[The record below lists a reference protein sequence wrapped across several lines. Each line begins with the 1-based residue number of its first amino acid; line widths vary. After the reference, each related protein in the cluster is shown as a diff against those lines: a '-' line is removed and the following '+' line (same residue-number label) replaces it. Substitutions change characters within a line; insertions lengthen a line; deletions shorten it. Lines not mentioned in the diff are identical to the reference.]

1 MIHNRNFFLL
11 CWFLLCLAYA
21 GNIKAAPAPV
31 AEHVIKSGFPQE
43 ADMLAEMTQS
53 LFKEYKANDNPLSLV
68 FYAYGTLR
76 QADRAL
82 QTNDFIRASEYGKT
96 GFFYLDEAV
105 DLYEDNML
113 VCYMR
118 ARVDAWLPASIGRCV
133 VTLKDTEQMLN
144 MPDVFNAGLVEHI
157 NEMRYRALLSC
168 KHKRQA
174 DALLAEIELRNAN
187 TASSLASGSAPEW
200 DINEVTEVLLPLAKG
215 K

>member
-11 CWFLLCLAYA
+11 CWFLLCLAYV
-21 GNIKAAPAPV
+21 GNINAAPAPV

-82 QTNDFIRASEYGKT
+82 QSNDFIRASEYGKT

-113 VCYMR
+113 VRYMR

-133 VTLKDTEQMLN
+133 VTLNDTEKMLN
-144 MPDVFNAGLVEHI
+144 TPDVFNAGLVEHI

-168 KHKRQA
+168 KRKRQA

>member
-1 MIHNRNFFLL
+1 MIHNRNFFFL
-11 CWFLLCLAYA
+11 CWFLLCLAYV

-113 VCYMR
+113 VRYMR

-133 VTLKDTEQMLN
+133 VTLNDTEKMLN
-144 MPDVFNAGLVEHI
+144 TPDVFNAGLVEHI

>member
-21 GNIKAAPAPV
+21 GNINAAPAPV
-31 AEHVIKSGFPQE
+31 AEHVIKSGFPQ
-43 ADMLAEMTQS
+43 
-53 LFKEYKANDNPLSLV
+53 
-68 FYAYGTLR
+68 
-76 QADRAL
+76 
-82 QTNDFIRASEYGKT
+82 ASEYAKT

-113 VCYMR
+113 VRYMR

-133 VTLKDTEQMLN
+133 VTLNDTEKMLN
-144 MPDVFNAGLVEHI
+144 TPDVFNAGLVEHI

-168 KHKRQA
+168 KHKQQA

>member
-11 CWFLLCLAYA
+11 CWFLLCLAYV
-21 GNIKAAPAPV
+21 GNINAAPAPV

-43 ADMLAEMTQS
+43 EDMLAEMTQS

-113 VCYMR
+113 VRYMR

-133 VTLKDTEQMLN
+133 VTLNDTEKMLN
-144 MPDVFNAGLVEHI
+144 TSDVFNAGLVEHI

-200 DINEVTEVLLPLAKG
+200 DINEVTEILLPLAKG

>member
-1 MIHNRNFFLL
+1 MIHNRNFFLI
-11 CWFLLCLAYA
+11 CWFLLCLAYV

-113 VCYMR
+113 VRYMR

-144 MPDVFNAGLVEHI
+144 TPDVFNAGLVEHI

>member
-11 CWFLLCLAYA
+11 CWFLLCLAYV
-21 GNIKAAPAPV
+21 GNINAAPAPV

-113 VCYMR
+113 VRYMR

-144 MPDVFNAGLVEHI
+144 TPDVFNAGLVEHI

-168 KHKRQA
+168 KRKRQA

-200 DINEVTEVLLPLAKG
+200 DINEVTEILLPLAKG

>member
-11 CWFLLCLAYA
+11 CWFLLCLAYV
-21 GNIKAAPAPV
+21 GNINAAPAPV

-43 ADMLAEMTQS
+43 ADMLEEMTQS

-113 VCYMR
+113 VRYMR

-133 VTLKDTEQMLN
+133 VTLNDTEKMLN
-144 MPDVFNAGLVEHI
+144 TPDVFNAGLVEHI

-168 KHKRQA
+168 KRKRQA

>member
-1 MIHNRNFFLL
+1 
-11 CWFLLCLAYA
+11 
-21 GNIKAAPAPV
+21 
-31 AEHVIKSGFPQE
+31 
-43 ADMLAEMTQS
+43 MLAEMTQS
-53 LFKEYKANDNPLSLV
+53 LFEGYKANDNPLSLV

-82 QTNDFIRASEYGKT
+82 RTNDFIRASEYGKT

-113 VCYMR
+113 VRYMR

-133 VTLKDTEQMLN
+133 VTLNDTEKMLN
-144 MPDVFNAGLVEHI
+144 TPDVFNAGLVEHI

-168 KHKRQA
+168 KRKRQA

>member
-11 CWFLLCLAYA
+11 CWFLLCLAYV
-21 GNIKAAPAPV
+21 GNINAAPAPV

-113 VCYMR
+113 VRYMR

-133 VTLKDTEQMLN
+133 VTLNDTEKMLN

-200 DINEVTEVLLPLAKG
+200 DINEVTEILLPLAKG

>member
-1 MIHNRNFFLL
+1 
-11 CWFLLCLAYA
+11 
-21 GNIKAAPAPV
+21 
-31 AEHVIKSGFPQE
+31 
-43 ADMLAEMTQS
+43 
-53 LFKEYKANDNPLSLV
+53 
-68 FYAYGTLR
+68 
-76 QADRAL
+76 
-82 QTNDFIRASEYGKT
+82 
-96 GFFYLDEAV
+96 
-105 DLYEDNML
+105 
-113 VCYMR
+113 MR

-144 MPDVFNAGLVEHI
+144 TPDVFNAGLVEHI

-168 KHKRQA
+168 KRKRQA

>member
-11 CWFLLCLAYA
+11 CWFLLCLAYV
-21 GNIKAAPAPV
+21 GNINAAPAPV

-113 VCYMR
+113 VRYMR

-133 VTLKDTEQMLN
+133 VTLNDTEKMLN
-144 MPDVFNAGLVEHI
+144 TTDVFNAGLVEHI

-168 KHKRQA
+168 KRKRQA

>member
-11 CWFLLCLAYA
+11 CWFLLCLAYV

-113 VCYMR
+113 VRYMR

-144 MPDVFNAGLVEHI
+144 TPDVFKAGLVEPI

>member
-1 MIHNRNFFLL
+1 MRSTP
-11 CWFLLCLAYA
+11 
-21 GNIKAAPAPV
+21 PAPV

-113 VCYMR
+113 VRYMR

-144 MPDVFNAGLVEHI
+144 TPDVFNAGLVEHI

>member
-21 GNIKAAPAPV
+21 GNINAAPAPV

-113 VCYMR
+113 VRYMR

-144 MPDVFNAGLVEHI
+144 TPDVFNAGLVEHI

-168 KHKRQA
+168 KHKQQA

-200 DINEVTEVLLPLAKG
+200 DINEVTEILLPLAKG

>member
-11 CWFLLCLAYA
+11 CWFLLCLAYV

-113 VCYMR
+113 VRYMR

-144 MPDVFNAGLVEHI
+144 TPDVFNAGLVEHI
-157 NEMRYRALLSC
+157 NKMRYRALLSC

>member
-11 CWFLLCLAYA
+11 CWFLLCLAYV
-21 GNIKAAPAPV
+21 GNINAAPAPV

-113 VCYMR
+113 VRYMR

-133 VTLKDTEQMLN
+133 VTLNDTEQMLN
-144 MPDVFNAGLVEHI
+144 TPDVFNAGLVEHI

-200 DINEVTEVLLPLAKG
+200 DINEVTEILLPLAKG

>member
-11 CWFLLCLAYA
+11 CWFLLCLAYV

-113 VCYMR
+113 VRYMR

-133 VTLKDTEQMLN
+133 VTLNDTEKMLN
-144 MPDVFNAGLVEHI
+144 TTDVFNAGLVEHI

-200 DINEVTEVLLPLAKG
+200 DINEVTEILLPLAKG

>member
-11 CWFLLCLAYA
+11 CWFLLCLAYV
-21 GNIKAAPAPV
+21 GNINAAPAPV

-113 VCYMR
+113 VRYMR

-133 VTLKDTEQMLN
+133 VTLNDTEKMLN
-144 MPDVFNAGLVEHI
+144 TPDVFNAGLVEHI

-200 DINEVTEVLLPLAKG
+200 DINEVTEILLPLAKG

>member
-11 CWFLLCLAYA
+11 CWFLLCLAYV
-21 GNIKAAPAPV
+21 GNINAAPAPV

-113 VCYMR
+113 VRYMR

-133 VTLKDTEQMLN
+133 VTLNDTEKMLN
-144 MPDVFNAGLVEHI
+144 TPDVFNAGLVEHI

>member
-11 CWFLLCLAYA
+11 CWFLLCLAYV
-21 GNIKAAPAPV
+21 GNINAAPAPV

-113 VCYMR
+113 VRYMR

-133 VTLKDTEQMLN
+133 VTLNDTEKMLN
-144 MPDVFNAGLVEHI
+144 TPDVFNAGLVEHI

-168 KHKRQA
+168 KHKQQA

>member
-1 MIHNRNFFLL
+1 
-11 CWFLLCLAYA
+11 
-21 GNIKAAPAPV
+21 
-31 AEHVIKSGFPQE
+31 
-43 ADMLAEMTQS
+43 MLAEMTQS

-113 VCYMR
+113 VRYMR

-144 MPDVFNAGLVEHI
+144 TPDVFNAGLVEHI

>member
-11 CWFLLCLAYA
+11 CWFLLCLAYV
-21 GNIKAAPAPV
+21 GNINAAPAPV

-113 VCYMR
+113 VRYMR

-133 VTLKDTEQMLN
+133 VTLNDTEKMLN
-144 MPDVFNAGLVEHI
+144 TPDVFNAGLVEHI

-168 KHKRQA
+168 KRKRQA

-200 DINEVTEVLLPLAKG
+200 DINEVTEILLPLAKG

>member
-11 CWFLLCLAYA
+11 CWFLLCLAYV
-21 GNIKAAPAPV
+21 GNINAAPAPV

-53 LFKEYKANDNPLSLV
+53 LFKEYKANDNPISLV

-113 VCYMR
+113 VRYMR

-133 VTLKDTEQMLN
+133 VTLNDTEQMLN
-144 MPDVFNAGLVEHI
+144 TPDVFNAGLVEHI

-168 KHKRQA
+168 KRKRQA

>member
-11 CWFLLCLAYA
+11 CWFLLCLAYV

-113 VCYMR
+113 VRYMR

-133 VTLKDTEQMLN
+133 VTLNDTEKMLN
-144 MPDVFNAGLVEHI
+144 TTDVFNAGLVEHI

-168 KHKRQA
+168 KRKRQA

-200 DINEVTEVLLPLAKG
+200 DINEVTEILLPLAKG

>member
-11 CWFLLCLAYA
+11 CWFLLCLAYV

-113 VCYMR
+113 VRYMR

-144 MPDVFNAGLVEHI
+144 TPDVFNAGLVEHI

-187 TASSLASGSAPEW
+187 TASSLALGSAPEW

>member
-11 CWFLLCLAYA
+11 CWFLLCLAYV
-21 GNIKAAPAPV
+21 GDIKAAPAPV

-113 VCYMR
+113 VRYMR

-144 MPDVFNAGLVEHI
+144 TPDVFNAGLVEHI

>member
-1 MIHNRNFFLL
+1 MIHNRIFFLL
-11 CWFLLCLAYA
+11 CWFLLCLAYV
-21 GNIKAAPAPV
+21 GNINAAPAPV

-113 VCYMR
+113 VRYMR

-133 VTLKDTEQMLN
+133 VTLNDTEKMLN
-144 MPDVFNAGLVEHI
+144 TPDVFNAGLVEHI

-168 KHKRQA
+168 KRKRQA

>member
-11 CWFLLCLAYA
+11 CWFLLCLAYV
-21 GNIKAAPAPV
+21 GNINAAPAPV

-113 VCYMR
+113 VRYMR

-133 VTLKDTEQMLN
+133 VTLNDTEKMLN
-144 MPDVFNAGLVEHI
+144 TPDVFNAGLVEHI

-168 KHKRQA
+168 KRKRQA
-174 DALLAEIELRNAN
+174 DALLTEIELRNAN

>member
-11 CWFLLCLAYA
+11 CWFLLCLAYV
-21 GNIKAAPAPV
+21 GNINAAPAPV

-113 VCYMR
+113 VRYMR

-133 VTLKDTEQMLN
+133 VTLNDTEKMLN
-144 MPDVFNAGLVEHI
+144 TPDVFNAGLVVHI

>member
-11 CWFLLCLAYA
+11 CWFLLCLAYV

-113 VCYMR
+113 VRYMR

-144 MPDVFNAGLVEHI
+144 TPDVFNAGLVEHI

-200 DINEVTEVLLPLAKG
+200 DINEVTEILLPLAKG

>member
-11 CWFLLCLAYA
+11 CWFLLCLAYV
-21 GNIKAAPAPV
+21 GNINAAPAPV

-113 VCYMR
+113 VRYMR

-144 MPDVFNAGLVEHI
+144 TPDVFNAGLVEHI

-168 KHKRQA
+168 KHKQQA

>member
-11 CWFLLCLAYA
+11 CWFLLCLAYV

-113 VCYMR
+113 VRYMR

-133 VTLKDTEQMLN
+133 VTLNDTEKMLN
-144 MPDVFNAGLVEHI
+144 TPDVFNAGLVEHI

-200 DINEVTEVLLPLAKG
+200 DINEVTEILLPLAKG

>member
-11 CWFLLCLAYA
+11 CWFLLCLAYV
-21 GNIKAAPAPV
+21 GNINAAPAPV

-113 VCYMR
+113 VRYMR

-133 VTLKDTEQMLN
+133 VTLNDTEKMLN
-144 MPDVFNAGLVEHI
+144 TPDVFNAGLVEHI

-187 TASSLASGSAPEW
+187 TASSLASGTAPEW
-200 DINEVTEVLLPLAKG
+200 DINEVTEILLPLAKG